1 MAKSAGRKAK
11 NAAQSGARKVS
22 NAASRAR
29 SASPSFRPRSSPS
42 GGASSSGQNESFR
55 DSRSER
61 SNDALSR
68 RSDEESSQERMERK
82 ERRDFYENR
91 QQNQTNKQRPAQRS
105 PRSEQ
110 SPRSERPR
118 SLDYW
123 KSQGRYG
130 YGLGWRTRYRWFPLL
145 FTPSVYAVW
154 YPHSRWEPYYILDD
168 SYIQLY
174 ERDFTLPPNSA
185 YRINPNVAWPQN
197 LPPLPKFKE
206 VGINLGVIRYQ
217 REQLSEEERANVM
230 KVQHVINEKLA
241 ELKLRYNTYVNRGYW
256 PVPDLDREQF
266 SWVKVV
272 S

>member
-1 MAKSAGRKAK
+1 MTNVAKSAGRKAK
-11 NAAQSGARKVS
+11 TVAQSGVRKVS

-29 SASPSFRPRSSPS
+29 SASPAIRTT
-42 GGASSSGQNESFR
+42 SSSGSV
-55 DSRSER
+55 DR

-68 RSDEESSQERMERK
+68 RSDDESSQERIERK

-91 QQNQTNKQRPAQRS
+91 ESSSPPQQNQIERPAQRS
-105 PRSEQ
+105 PVQRRPAERS
-110 SPRSERPR
+110 
-118 SLDYW
+118 DYW

-168 SYIQLY
+168 SFIQTY

-185 YRINPNVAWPQN
+185 YRINTRVMWPQN

-206 VGINLGVIRYQ
+206 VGINLGGIRYQ
-217 REQLSEEERANVM
+217 SEQLTEQERANVM
-230 KVQHVINEKLA
+230 KIQHEINEKLA

-272 S
+272 